1 MERVKLITARER
13 KHWTLQEAARRI
25 EINYNT
31 LYRWEKGL
39 STPRGYNVQR
49 LCEVYEATT
58 WELGLEDDGSTTT
71 IAENRQSVPEET
83 HPFLQADLTM
93 RLLVFAFIPHR
104 SYQDKQDKMT
114 RLIEE
119 YDAMN
124 TDHDAVVTRRDAL
137 RRLAAF
143 PLVTLKLNAT
153 QPMLHRPPE
162 EILTQC
168 AASIVAC
175 WELSKG
181 NDDGDLSLAFKGA
194 SAYLPTLEAI
204 VMNSSQHR
212 KEAASLAGQCAL
224 LKTMLGWHLEG
235 LKEAAIYAREAIT
248 YAREADD
255 ISLLLSALDYLAWAE
270 YYDKRGKQALH
281 NIEQAVPL
289 LMQSKK
295 RGLPLSTRLQGGVY
309 STLALMQAKNGQNR
323 IASLRQAANAFFA
336 PPVDESRFVYMDYTT
351 SDLVLNDGMVHY
363 HQGDYAK
370 ALDSL
375 SQLIDPETL
384 ALKMPLPERS
394 RIEGLNMM
402 TLASLKAKKKDME
415 HALHIWTEAIN
426 GAKTL
431 QSEQRFSEALTGYEI
446 MEALWSDEKRIT
458 NLRDHIIHW

>member
-1 MERVKLITARER
+1 MERVKLITAREK
-13 KHWTLQEAARRI
+13 KHWTLQEAAKRL

-58 WELGLEDDGSTTT
+58 WELGLEEDGPVTTV
-71 IAENRQSVPEET
+71 AENRQSVPEET

-93 RLLVFAFIPHR
+93 RLLAFAFIPHR
-104 SYQDKQDKMT
+104 SYQDLQDKMT
-114 RLIEE
+114 RMIEE

-124 TDHDAVVTRRDAL
+124 TDHHAAVTRRDAL

-153 QPMLHRPPE
+153 QPVLHRPPE

-235 LKEAAIYAREAIT
+235 LKEAALYAREAIT
-248 YAREADD
+248 YAREAND
-255 ISLLLSALDYLAWAE
+255 IPLLLSAVDYLAWAE
-270 YYDKRGKQALH
+270 YYDRRSKQALH
-281 NIEQAVPL
+281 DIEQAIPL

-295 RGLPLSTRLQGGVY
+295 QGLPLSTRLQGGVY
-309 STLALMQAKNGQNR
+309 STLALMQAKNGQNGV
-323 IASLRQAANAFFA
+323 ASLRQAANAFFA
-336 PPVDESRFVYMDYTT
+336 PATDESRFVYMDYTT

-458 NLRDHIIHW
+458 DLRDYIVHW